1 MRAALILLA
10 LAAQVLSFPVL
21 SLPVL
26 AENAPILAPRGPG
39 AEALAAEMGSRGID
53 SQMTYAASAENIAKP
68 KPAPPP
74 DAPRLG
80 GAGVS
85 AYWVLGLLAVAL
97 ILILRFG
104 GAGVLTRRKPEEG
117 APVTAPEHW
126 QVERDIAPASLLE
139 QIADMTDRKAA
150 LVRLL
155 RHCLLKAAEDTR
167 TRLARADTERE
178 AFSRLPGDR
187 SALSVILQAAELA
200 HYGGRPVSDAGF
212 AEALQAGRRILG
224 GAHG

>member
-1 MRAALILLA
+1 MRAPLILWLLA
-10 LAAQVLSFPVL
+10 VPA
-21 SLPVL
+21 L
-26 AENAPILAPRGPG
+26 AENAPLPPPRGPEG
-39 AEALAAEMGSRGID
+39 EAIAAQMEAQGID
-53 SQMTYAASAENIAKP
+53 SRMTYAGSAENIAKP
-68 KPAPPP
+68 KPPPPP
-74 DAPRLG
+74 DAPRIAGG
-80 GAGVS
+80 GAS

-126 QVERDIAPASLLE
+126 QVERDIAPSSLLE
-139 QIADMTDRKAA
+139 QIANMTDRKAA

-155 RHCLLKAAEDTR
+155 RHCLLKAAEDSR

-178 AFSRLPGDR
+178 AFSRLPGEKPQLR
-187 SALSVILQAAELA
+187 LILQAAELA

-212 AEALQAGRRILG
+212 SAALDAGRRILG